1 MSQRDRAELE
11 RWVRSPS
18 MPAGLVMRVRVVL
31 TAADGA
37 GTGAL
42 VCGWPTGRVSA
53 DSSSKRMPSQRRL
66 RMPPR
71 RHKTEWPYVDP
82 NPLGAPR
89 QSRTTVY
96 RLLPRLIRRPG
107 AKDPDHEYVADIAVD
122 RHHRDR
128 RYASAGLIEYLD
140 AGGPV
145 VPVAPAR
152 HRVLPAPPPRGAN
165 ETGPTSPRSCPL
177 KLVLGE

>member
-31 TAADGA
+31 AAADSA
-37 GTGAL
+37 GTGDI
-42 VCGWPTGRVSA
+42 VCGCPAGRVSA
-53 DSSSKRMPSQRRL
+53 DSSSKRMSSQRRL

-96 RLLPRLIRRPG
+96 RLLARLIRRLG

-122 RHHRDR
+122 RTI
-128 RYASAGLIEYLD
+128 A
-140 AGGPV
+140 AGGTQ
-145 VPVAPAR
+145 
-152 HRVLPAPPPRGAN
+152 PPG
-165 ETGPTSPRSCPL
+165 
-177 KLVLGE
+177 